1 MRPSKIRAVDRV
13 VRDAAIGLAEALRW
27 FYVEVAGLDE
37 IDPDP
42 DRAAESGAAEAT
54 LHFRAARQE
63 IQIRLVPNPVI
74 ESAGFPIVIAVA
86 SLDEASELLSGRSV
100 ACETISGI
108 SWPDR
113 RLATNDPAGNRVEFK
128 REWPYDPL

>member
-27 FYVEVAGLDE
+27 FYVDVAGLE
-37 IDPDP
+37 EVDPDP
-42 DRAAESGAAEAT
+42 DRAAGPGAAT

-63 IQIRLVPNPVI
+63 LQIRLVPNPVI

-86 SLDEASELLSGRSV
+86 SLDEASELLGARSV

-108 SWPDR
+108 GWPDR
-113 RLATNDPAGNRVEFK
+113 RLATNDPAGNRVDFK